1 MRGIDKPLNLLESDW
16 KEHIAEQKWADLGK
30 CLRAIIKIHKNAGQ
44 LAHNAYEIGQRIKI
58 LEENLN
64 AVEPKTRWSI
74 IGDIIYARRAIDSSA
89 TEEFG
94 AAFHKRKGA

>member
-1 MRGIDKPLNLLESDW
+1 MKPLNLLESDW
-16 KEHIAEQKWADLGK
+16 KEHVAEQKWADLGK
-30 CLRAIIKIHKNAGQ
+30 CLRAIIKIHKRTGQ

-64 AVEPKTRWSI
+64 AVTAKTRWSI
-74 IGDIIYARRAIDSSA
+74 LGDIDYATRAIDSSA

-94 AAFHKRKGA
+94 SAFHHKRKGA